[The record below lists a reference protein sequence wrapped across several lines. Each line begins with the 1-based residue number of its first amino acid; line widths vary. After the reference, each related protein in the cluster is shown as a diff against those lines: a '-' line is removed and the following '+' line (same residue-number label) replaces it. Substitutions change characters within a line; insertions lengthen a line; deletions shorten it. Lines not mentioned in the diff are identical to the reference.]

1 MNAYV
6 KEIIEGLK
14 ICPYFD
20 LNNRVAI
27 EFFVRHG
34 HQMAYED
41 DCYEE
46 FEAAFPNFFS
56 YQDQEEEIVKG
67 VLECQVHI

>member
-1 MNAYV
+1 MNVYV

-20 LNNRVAI
+20 VSSRVAI

-34 HQMAYED
+34 HQIAYED
-41 DCYEE
+41 ECYEE

-56 YQDQEEEIVKG
+56 YQEHEKEIVDG
-67 VLECQVHI
+67 VMECLSNT